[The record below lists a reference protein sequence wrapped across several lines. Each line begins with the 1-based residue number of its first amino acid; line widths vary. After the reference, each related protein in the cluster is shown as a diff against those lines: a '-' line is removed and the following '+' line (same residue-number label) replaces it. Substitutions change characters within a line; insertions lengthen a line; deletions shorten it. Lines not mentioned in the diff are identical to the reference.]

1 MFQTKTGVYHK
12 QARCCL
18 YYPPVCTQLSV
29 GSCDV
34 LTAMMFVL
42 WLASRGAV
50 VNSCSRN
57 VTGGGPPPP
66 PVATLMQQG
75 GQDNDPL
82 ITKRLG
88 VICLALSLSLQYT
101 ATTFPAWHTAP
112 SPPLPLSLDNSEGKD
127 ADSGSPPTPPTPTSL
142 LHAGRS
148 ARGL

>member
-12 QARCCL
+12 QAWCCL
-18 YYPPVCTQLSV
+18 YYPPVCSQLSV

-34 LTAMMFVL
+34 LMAMLFVL
-42 WLASRGAV
+42 WLASRGSV
-50 VNSCSRN
+50 VNSCPRN
-57 VTGGGPPPP
+57 VTGLP
-66 PVATLMQQG
+66 LSLLSCSKG

-88 VICLALSLSLQYT
+88 VICLAPSLSLQYT

-112 SPPLPLSLDNSEGKD
+112 SPPLPLALDHSEGKD
-127 ADSGSPPTPPTPTSL
+127 ADSCSPPSPHSPSSL